1 MQPEDR
7 LEALLSARLIAG
19 GRTGPASL
27 APEPGDEQLA
37 GLLAIVDALEPLR
50 TVEPDPAFVSALE
63 ARLLAR
69 AAELNSGAAAAE
81 NDATTFDADF
91 PTVTALPDR
100 RLRNGHNSNHQPTLP
115 NSGPNDETLPGGSP
129 VLDFPSVAAQ
139 RVRRAAESGRL
150 FRVLW
155 PAVAAA
161 VVLLFGAGAFT
172 ANAEPGNPLFAAR
185 QAAENAQANFA
196 GSPAQKVSIELKH
209 AQDRLSNLNN
219 VVRAGDNDGY
229 GPALAALREAE
240 KSVVSDLASV
250 PAGNDRNTLAAQ
262 IDTFQSNEQA
272 GLFGAFHILN
282 WPNRL
287 ATTQALGELGV
298 SVPKAT
304 SAEVRSVSNGNH
316 VLVVTGTG
324 FQPGAVFYLNGRQ
337 ISATGAV
344 SATSATFPLSDTD
357 RHNLRGD
364 LGIQN
369 PDGTAASA
377 ARVTDNDLNDDNGG
391 NGGDDHQPT
400 PGATPNA
407 TETGDDHGGGGGGGS
422 GGPTA
427 TPGGSATPTPTA
439 DDHGGGGGGS
449 GGGSGNPNP

>member
-7 LEALLSARLIAG
+7 LEALLSARLT
-19 GRTGPASL
+19 TGEQEGPVAL

-50 TVEPDPAFVSALE
+50 TIQPDPAFVSALE

-69 AAELNSGAAAAE
+69 AAELKSGASAAE
-81 NDATTFDADF
+81 DDATLLDADF
-91 PTVTALPDR
+91 PTVTILPDR
-100 RLRNGHNSNHQPTLP
+100 HLRNGHNGTHQPAPP
-115 NSGPNDETLPGGSP
+115 NSGPDDETLPGGSP
-129 VLDFPSVAAQ
+129 VLDFPPAGP
-139 RVRRAAESGRL
+139 RRARRMTDNGRI

-161 VVLLFGAGAFT
+161 VVLIFGAGAFT
-172 ANAEPGNPLFAAR
+172 ARAEPGNPLFGAR
-185 QAAENAQANFA
+185 LAAEQLQANFA
-196 GSPAQKVSIELKH
+196 GSAADKVSLELQH

-219 VVRAGDNDGY
+219 VVRTRDNDGY

-240 KSVVSDLASV
+240 QSVVSDLASV

-262 IDTFQSNEQA
+262 LDTLQSNEQA
-272 GLFGAFHILN
+272 GLFGAFRILN

-287 ATTQALGELGV
+287 ATTQALGEIGV
-298 SVPKAT
+298 AVPNVT
-304 SAEVRSVSNGNH
+304 SAVVRSVGNGGH

-324 FQPGAVFYLNGRQ
+324 FQPGAVLYLNGRQ
-337 ISATGAV
+337 INATGAV
-344 SATSATFPLSDTD
+344 SATSATFPLSDQD

-377 ARVTDNDLNDDNGG
+377 ARITDNDLNDDNGG
-391 NGGDDHQPT
+391 NGGDDTHQPT

-407 TETGDDHGGGGGGGS
+407 TETGDDHGGGSKGGS
-422 GGPTA
+422 GSPTA
-427 TPGGSATPTPTA
+427 TPGGSATPTPTV
-439 DDHGGGGGGS
+439 DDHGGGSG

>member
-7 LEALLSARLIAG
+7 LEALLSARLAAG
-19 GRTGPASL
+19 GRTGPVSL
-27 APEPGDEQLA
+27 APEPGDEQLT
-37 GLLAIVDALEPLR
+37 GLLAVVDALEPLR
-50 TVEPDPAFVSALE
+50 AVEPDPAFVSALE

-69 AAELNSGAAAAE
+69 VAELNSGAAAAD
-81 NDATTFDADF
+81 NDAALFDADF
-91 PTVTALPDR
+91 PTVTTLSDR
-100 RLRNGHNSNHQPTLP
+100 RLRNGHNANHQPALP

-129 VLDFPSVAAQ
+129 VLDFPPAEA
-139 RVRRAAESGRL
+139 RRARRVTDNGRL

-161 VVLLFGAGAFT
+161 VVLIFGAGAFT
-172 ANAEPGNPLFAAR
+172 ANAEPGSPLFAVR
-185 QAAENAQANFA
+185 QAGENAQANFA
-196 GSPAQKVSIELKH
+196 SSPTQKVSIELQH
-209 AQDRLSNLNN
+209 AQDRLNNLNN
-219 VVRAGDNDGY
+219 VVRSGDNDGY
-229 GPALAALREAE
+229 GPALAALRDAE

-272 GLFGAFHILN
+272 GLFGAFRILN

-287 ATTQALGELGV
+287 ASTQALGELGV
-298 SVPKAT
+298 SVPKVT
-304 SAEVRSVSNGNH
+304 SAEVRSVGNSGH
-316 VLVVTGTG
+316 VLVVTGAG
-324 FQPGAVFYLNGRQ
+324 FQPGAVFYLNGHQ
-337 ISATGAV
+337 ISAAGAV
-344 SATSATFPLSDTD
+344 SATSATFPLSDQD

-391 NGGDDHQPT
+391 TGGDDHQPT

-407 TETGDDHGGGGGGGS
+407 TATGDDHGGGKGGGG
-422 GGPTA
+422 PTP

-439 DDHGGGGGGS
+439 DDHGGSGGS

>member
-7 LEALLSARLIAG
+7 LEALLSARLT
-19 GRTGPASL
+19 TGEREGPVSL
-27 APEPGDEQLA
+27 APEPGDEQFT

-50 TVEPDPAFVSALE
+50 AVEPDAAFVSALE

-69 AAELNSGAAAAE
+69 AAALNSGAGAAQD
-81 NDATTFDADF
+81 DATLRDAGF

-100 RLRNGHNSNHQPTLP
+100 RLRNGHSGHHQFTPP

-129 VLDFPSVAAQ
+129 VLDFPPAEA
-139 RVRRAAESGRL
+139 RRARRMPESGRI

-172 ANAEPGNPLFAAR
+172 ANAEPGNPLFGAR
-185 QAAENAQANFA
+185 QAAENLQAHFA
-196 GSPAQKVSIELKH
+196 SSAADKVSIELQH
-209 AQDRLSNLNN
+209 AQERLSNLNN
-219 VVRAGDNDGY
+219 VVRARDNDGY
-229 GPALAALREAE
+229 GPALAALRDAE

-250 PAGNDRNTLAAQ
+250 PAGNDRDTLAAQ
-262 IDTFQSNEQA
+262 IDTLQSNEQA
-272 GLFGAFHILN
+272 GFFGAFRILN

-298 SVPKAT
+298 AAPQVT
-304 SAEVRSVSNGNH
+304 SAVVQSVGNGGH

-324 FQPGAVFYLNGRQ
+324 FQPGAVLYLNGRQ
-337 ISATGAV
+337 INATGAV
-344 SATSATFPLSDTD
+344 SATSATFPLSDQD

-364 LGIQN
+364 LGIEN
-369 PDGTAASA
+369 PDGTAATAS
-377 ARVTDNDLNDDNGG
+377 RIEGNDDIGG
-391 NGGDDHQPT
+391 NGGDDGHQST

-407 TETGDDHGGGGGGGS
+407 TTTGDDHGGKGGGGG
-422 GGPTA
+422 GPTP
-427 TPGGSATPTPTA
+427 TPGGPATSTPTV
-439 DDHGGGGGGS
+439 DDHGGGSGGGGS
-449 GGGSGNPNP
+449 GGGAPTPTP

>member
-7 LEALLSARLIAG
+7 LEALLSARLT
-19 GRTGPASL
+19 TGERKGPVSL

-50 TVEPDPAFVSALE
+50 AVEPDPTFVSALE

-69 AAELNSGAAAAE
+69 VAELNSGAVAAD
-81 NDATTFDADF
+81 NDATLFDAGF
-91 PTVTALPDR
+91 PTVTTLPDR
-100 RLRNGHNSNHQPTLP
+100 HLRNGHSGHHQPTQP

-129 VLDFPSVAAQ
+129 VLDFPAAAAR
-139 RVRRAAESGRL
+139 RVRRATENGRV

-196 GSPAQKVSIELKH
+196 GSPAQKVSIELQH

-240 KSVVSDLASV
+240 KTVVSDLASV

-298 SVPKAT
+298 SVSTVT
-304 SAEVRSVSNGNH
+304 SAVVRSVGNGGH

-344 SATSATFPLSDTD
+344 SATSATFPLSDQD

-369 PDGTAASA
+369 PDGTAATA
-377 ARVTDNDLNDDNGG
+377 THIEGNDLNDDNGG

-407 TETGDDHGGGGGGGS
+407 TETGDDHGGGSGGGG
-422 GGPTA
+422 PTP

-439 DDHGGGGGGS
+439 DDHGGGSGGGGG